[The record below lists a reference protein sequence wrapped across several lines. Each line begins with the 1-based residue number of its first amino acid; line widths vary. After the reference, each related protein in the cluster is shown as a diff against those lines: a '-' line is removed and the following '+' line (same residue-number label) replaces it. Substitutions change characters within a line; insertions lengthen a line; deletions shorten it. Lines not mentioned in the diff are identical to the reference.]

1 MVLYA
6 AGAKKDDGE
15 KNSQFPSSFW
25 NLIKK
30 CSFEKAFL
38 YKMMPI
44 MLQLIPFDIGD
55 VDKLLINYIHLI
67 KGCTIAKGKHLSMKI
82 HPFLATRSD
91 FQ

>member
-1 MVLYA
+1 
-6 AGAKKDDGE
+6 
-15 KNSQFPSSFW
+15 
-25 NLIKK
+25 
-30 CSFEKAFL
+30 
-38 YKMMPI
+38 